1 MYLLSWFIFSNILPE
16 MFCIVLLTVFI
27 LFVILLIY
35 ILKKIQNKVILIKF
49 TGFLLILVITMIA
62 NHYWCYLALI
72 LLIAAN
78 FGLINDNVINALKVC
93 FNKSPNVSPFKTE
106 KQNQEKQQT
115 EEEKF
120 KEYEK
125 ESQNAEYISTTTE
138 HQKKADDACE
148 PNIDDANYKQY
159 IRPSIIQKYK
169 SAENAVI
176 SWFAYTYNLNFDKN
190 MVVTSKNR
198 HSMYPDGIS
207 QTKNKDI
214 ILEVKLV
221 KNQINIPNTI
231 MHSQKLFL
239 EYNEL
244 YKTSKKAFEFILAIV
259 VDNFNENTLKLF
271 NEYINKNPN
280 IKIYIFDR
288 SDNVLQKKIIL

>member
-1 MYLLSWFIFSNILPE
+1 MYLLSWLIFSNILPV
-16 MFCIVLLTVFI
+16 MFCIALFTVFI
-27 LFVILLIY
+27 LFVVLLIY

-49 TGFLLILVITMIA
+49 TGFLLIFVITMIA

-78 FGLINDNVINALKVC
+78 LGLINDNVLYALRAC
-93 FNKSPNVSPFKTE
+93 FNSSPNVNPFKNDV
-106 KQNQEKQQT
+106 QRQEKQ
-115 EEEKF
+115 
-120 KEYEK
+120 
-125 ESQNAEYISTTTE
+125 ESED
-138 HQKKADDACE
+138 KKAEIYENETKNNDDISESAE
-148 PNIDDANYKQY
+148 GQNGLNIEQTPTITDTNYKQY
-159 IRPSIIQKYK
+159 LRDGILRKYK
-169 SAENAVI
+169 KAEDDVI

-190 MVVTSKNR
+190 MVVTTKNR

-207 QTKNKDI
+207 QTKNKDV

-221 KNQINIPNTI
+221 KNQINIPSTI
-231 MHSQKLFL
+231 MHTQKLFL

-259 VDNFNENTLKLF
+259 VDDFNENTLKLS

-288 SDNVLQKKIIL
+288 SDNVLQKKMIL